1 MNKLVF
7 FYPVPFQGGQR
18 PLSGW
23 YNLEVRFNGLRG
35 QLGFSETCHRNLE
48 VCGAELFWPEQRYHA
63 LCRDGIVDLH
73 GGGMPGG
80 SVDVPLSAVL
90 FVNDGIFCWSEGLP
104 GTRRLLLAGADAA
117 AKLI

>member
-1 MNKLVF
+1 
-7 FYPVPFQGGQR
+7 
-18 PLSGW
+18 
-23 YNLEVRFNGLRG
+23 
-35 QLGFSETCHRNLE
+35 
-48 VCGAELFWPEQRYHA
+48 
-63 LCRDGIVDLH
+63 
-73 GGGMPGG
+73 MPGG